1 MVCREV
7 NGLARIVIRAELD
20 LHARL
25 PSRSPPRPFAAIWK
39 ESRWSRKNREI
50 WARKD
55 AGV

>member
-7 NGLARIVIRAELD
+7 NGRARIVIRAELD
-20 LHARL
+20 RHARL
-25 PSRSPPRPFAAIWK
+25 PLRLFAAIWK